1 MNPAGMVL
9 ESSFSSADSHSGFTC
24 DKGWCLANFNSLAH
38 VEDISI
44 LKLTHRIG
52 PSDVFDRNLAVV
64 APGDVLV
71 PHGLKLVLSGHDVAL
86 PHHQKPTSAISD
98 WLKMQPQLQLS
109 PGSK

>member
-1 MNPAGMVL
+1 M
-9 ESSFSSADSHSGFTC
+9 EISFSNVGSHSGLMC
-24 DKGWCLANFNSLAH
+24 DKGWCLANFTSLAH

-52 PSDVFDRNLAVV
+52 PSDVFDRNLTVV

-71 PHGLKLVLSGHDVAL
+71 PHGLKLVTPGHDVGL